1 MEKSYPEV
9 TLTEEGI
16 LVVELGRYARI
27 TVALQE
33 EILQKHR
40 QLAPGRKTPILLKGD
55 HVLSVDDDAT
65 RNAPSAEILELTAA
79 VACITKTPLEKHLG
93 QMYLWFSKPPYP
105 FKLFT
110 QEGEALQW
118 LRQFLNEDEQEA
130 N

>member
-40 QLAPGRKTPILLKGD
+40 RLAPGRKTPILLKGD
-55 HVLSVDDDAT
+55 HLLSVDNDAPPNT
-65 RNAPSAEILELTAA
+65 TSAEILELTAA
-79 VACITKTPLEKHLG
+79 IACIAKTPLEKHLG
-93 QMYLWFSKPPYP
+93 QMYLWFSEPPYP

-110 QEGEALQW
+110 KEEEALQW
-118 LRQFLNEDEQEA
+118 LQQFIDEDE
-130 N
+130 